1 MGEEKDV
8 DIVIGLA
15 GNPNV
20 GKSVFFHQFTGI
32 GVTVSNYPGTT
43 VEISEGI
50 TEYKDRKVK
59 VVDLPGV
66 YSLGATA
73 EDEWVARRAIFE
85 RDIDVIVNVV
95 DASNLERNLYL
106 ALQLIELDIPLV
118 IALNQQDVAAK
129 AGIRIDPDTLS
140 EKLGV
145 PVIPTVA
152 TQGKNVS
159 KVLAKSKEVVLE
171 EKKPEKKMKMG
182 KDLEEKISPLTE
194 EIREKL
200 ESPPFEFP
208 PRTLAIKLLEGDEE
222 IINSTVEQENG
233 EEIVQR
239 ARELAREINEQHG
252 EASAFRIARERHGL
266 ANLISEESSEKT
278 EVEPPLS
285 EKISSLT
292 TETKTGIPILV
303 GVFFGLLMLL
313 LYGGGFI
320 EGVLVGNWE
329 KYVQPQLLNLFQQ
342 IFPPQIANI
351 FDIGLNLG
359 IKGILAVLFPY
370 ILVFFLALAILEDSG
385 YLPRMAY
392 VMDSIMHKIGLH
404 GKAVIPMLGGF
415 GCSVPAIMST
425 RGLTSRRQK
434 LITSFLITMI
444 PCSARTAVILGTV
457 GRIGI
462 VPTLFIYGIILG
474 LIFLVGLLLN
484 RFLSGET
491 TGMVM
496 EMPSLKKPKLKPVL
510 TKTWNRMEEF
520 IYVATPLLIVGSF
533 LIGILE
539 VSGLMDLIAQPFSPI
554 TKGLLG
560 LPPLVIVPL
569 LYGIIRKEG
578 ALVLLGSVL
587 PAAGY
592 AGIGDLPPLNLFV
605 FALVVAIYLPCI
617 ATFAV
622 LKRELGLK
630 EAIGISLLTIALA
643 IVMGGLINHLNP
655 LGLVSGAI

>member
-8 DIVIGLA
+8 DIVLGLA

-43 VEISEGI
+43 VEVAEGI
-50 TEYKDRKVK
+50 TEYKEDNVK
-59 VVDLPGV
+59 IIDLPGV
-66 YSLGATA
+66 YSFGAIA

-106 ALQLIELDIPLV
+106 TLQLIELNIPLV
-118 IALNQQDVAAK
+118 VALNQQDVAAR

-159 KVLAKSKEVVLE
+159 EVLAKSIEFGRRRE
-171 EKKPEKKMKMG
+171 KPEKKLEMG
-182 KDLEEKISPLTE
+182 KDLEEKISSLTE
-194 EIREKL
+194 KIQEKL
-200 ESPPFEFP
+200 DSVPFEFP
-208 PRTLAIKLLEGDEE
+208 LRTLAIKLLEGDEE
-222 IINSTVEQENG
+222 IINSTVEQRNG
-233 EEIVQR
+233 EDVVQK

-266 ANLISEESSEKT
+266 ASLISEESSEKT
-278 EVEPPLS
+278 EVEPTLS

-292 TETKTGIPILV
+292 TETKTGVPILI
-303 GVFFGLLMLL
+303 GVFLGLLMLL

-320 EGVLVGNWE
+320 EGILIGNWE
-329 KYVQPQLLNLFQQ
+329 KYVQPHLLASFEQV
-342 IFPPQIANI
+342 FSPQIAKI

-359 IKGILAVLFPY
+359 IKGILAIMLPY

-392 VMDSIMHKIGLH
+392 VMDSVMHKIGLH

-434 LITSFLITMI
+434 LISAFLITMI

-462 VPTLFIYGIILG
+462 IPTLFIYGIILS
-474 LIFLVGLLLN
+474 LIFLVGLLFN
-484 RFLSGET
+484 RFLPGET

-496 EMPSLKKPKLKPVL
+496 EIPPLRKPKLKPVL
-510 TKTWNRMEEF
+510 TKTWNRMKEF
-520 IYVATPLLIVGSF
+520 IYVATPILILGSF

-539 VSGLMDLIAQPFSPI
+539 VSGVMELIAQPFSPI

-560 LPPLVIVPL
+560 LPPIIIVPL
-569 LYGIIRKEG
+569 MYGLIRKEG
-578 ALVLLGSVL
+578 ALVLLASIL

-592 AGIGDLPPLNLFV
+592 AGIGEFPPLNLFV
-605 FALVVAIYLPCI
+605 FALVVAIYLPCV

-643 IVMGGLINHLNP
+643 LLLGGLINHLNP
-655 LGLVSGAI
+655 LGLAGGPI